1 MAPVLLLAL
10 LLTGGYLAWSRFVA
24 WERSGHREL
33 VVASVFAVLMA
44 DLLLY
49 ASQNDVPAGLFRVG
63 LLGQSFRL
71 PELVLV
77 LALAA
82 RLAVHGG
89 PKRVTPVG
97 LALGAFCLWYAICGF
112 TGLAAGHDARDVLY
126 EAKAIL
132 YVGGGAGLLAG
143 VELGRLVSRR
153 AIGTWFVVLGGLT
166 VVMFPMTWDE
176 NYLRLTLP
184 GLRVRNLGE
193 IGADGSS
200 ALVILAVVALLVE
213 GCRRRRRALIGL
225 ATLPMFLSVFSG
237 TQRAAMLGL
246 AAALAALVVLALG
259 PTWRRRLR
267 TSPTTVFLA
276 LVVLAAVATV
286 VATVQVREGERLP
299 VADVYE
305 DSFEATGKQQSAD
318 ARQLLWR
325 EADQLFD
332 ERPLL
337 GHGLGVPVEV
347 RIPLTNR
354 VIDSGFHN
362 VPYDIVTRTGLFGLA
377 LFSLAVLLCVREGL
391 LAWRRHA
398 DGRVA
403 ALAAAAVVGT
413 ASLLTKA
420 MFEDVLDKH
429 RLSLLLGLLL
439 GVMVAAG
446 QAVRDHLDVDE
457 DAVAEVDLR
466 KVAGAEV
473 PAWS

>member
-1 MAPVLLLAL
+1 
-10 LLTGGYLAWSRFVA
+10 
-24 WERSGHREL
+24 
-33 VVASVFAVLMA
+33 
-44 DLLLY
+44 
-49 ASQNDVPAGLFRVG
+49 
-63 LLGQSFRL
+63 
-71 PELVLV
+71 
-77 LALAA
+77 
-82 RLAVHGG
+82 
-89 PKRVTPVG
+89 
-97 LALGAFCLWYAICGF
+97 
-112 TGLAAGHDARDVLY
+112 
-126 EAKAIL
+126 
-132 YVGGGAGLLAG
+132 
-143 VELGRLVSRR
+143 
-153 AIGTWFVVLGGLT
+153 
-166 VVMFPMTWDE
+166 
-176 NYLRLTLP
+176 
-184 GLRVRNLGE
+184 
-193 IGADGSS
+193 
-200 ALVILAVVALLVE
+200 
-213 GCRRRRRALIGL
+213 
-225 ATLPMFLSVFSG
+225 
-237 TQRAAMLGL
+237 MLGL
-246 AAALAALVVLALG
+246 ASALAALAVLALG

-276 LVVLAAVATV
+276 LVVLASAATV
-286 VATVQVREGERLP
+286 FAVVQVREGERLP

-362 VPYDIVTRTGLFGLA
+362 VPYDLVTRTGLFGLG
-377 LFSLAVLLCVREGL
+377 LFALAVVLCVREGL

-413 ASLLTKA
+413 ASLITKA

-429 RLSLLLGLLL
+429 RLSLLLGLVL
-439 GVMVAAG
+439 GVMVTAG

-466 KVAGAEV
+466 TVAGEKV
-473 PAWS
+473 LAWS